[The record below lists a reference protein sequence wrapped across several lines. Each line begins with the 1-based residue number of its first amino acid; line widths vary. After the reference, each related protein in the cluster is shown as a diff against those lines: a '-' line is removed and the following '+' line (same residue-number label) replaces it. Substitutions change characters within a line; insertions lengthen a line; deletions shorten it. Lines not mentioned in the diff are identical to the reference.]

1 MLFKK
6 QQNMKEIIAIQN
18 LKCSGC
24 EASIIKAIA
33 AFPEVEKVSVDFTD
47 ATVHVE
53 TSGTE
58 QREKYAQALTS
69 AGYPPTGAAN
79 SLGRKAQS
87 YISCAIGRA
96 TK

>member
-1 MLFKK
+1 
-6 QQNMKEIIAIQN
+6 MKEIIAIQN

-24 EASIIKAIA
+24 EASIISTFA
-33 AFPEVEKVSVDFTD
+33 AFPEVEKVEVDFTD

-53 TSGTE
+53 ASGPD
-58 QREKYAQALTS
+58 QREKYEQALTH
-69 AGYPPTGAAN
+69 AGYPPVGDAN
-79 SLGRKAQS
+79 SLGRKAKS

>member
-1 MLFKK
+1 
-6 QQNMKEIIAIQN
+6 MKEIIAIQN

-24 EASIIKAIA
+24 EASIIKAIT
-33 AFPEVEKVSVDFTD
+33 AFPEVEKVEVDFTD

-53 TSGTE
+53 ASGPE
-58 QREKYAQALTS
+58 QREKYVQALTS
-69 AGYPPTGAAN
+69 AGYPPAGAAN